1 MALYPGDACPF
12 CWHSP
17 NIQNEEGG
25 ISSFNIG
32 KLINF
37 RGGNLDID
45 CTCTICKIN
54 YTKAL
59 CCEHCKN
66 GQPCHLHYASI
77 FNGVAKRENTPLD
90 IHLLYMRNSP
100 YDRNWQNRPKNI
112 GVWYANQCNS
122 YSQAVCLLKRFTF
135 SSDIHYK
142 LWLLSIIDRRDFWKG
157 FYEICLEHF
166 SGQEPVAQ
174 AIRSFYNTLI
184 NTL

>member
-25 ISSFNIG
+25 LSLFSIG

-59 CCEHCKN
+59 CCEHCQI
-66 GQPCHLHYASI
+66 GQPCHLHYASV
-77 FNGVAKRENTPLD
+77 FNGSQCENTPRD
-90 IHLLYMRNSP
+90 IHFLYMRNSP
-100 YDRNWQNRPKNI
+100 YNRNWQNRPKNI

-122 YSQAVCLLKRFTF
+122 YSQAIGLLKRFTF
-135 SSDIHYK
+135 SPDVNYK
-142 LWLLSIIDRRDFWKG
+142 LCFLSTRNRVEFWKG

-166 SGQEPVAQ
+166 SGQELVAQ
-174 AIRSFYNTLI
+174 AISSFYNTLI
-184 NTL
+184 HKL